1 MKKGIIVLLITVLVA
16 GMAFAGLTGSADVKG
31 NLDLNA
37 LKAKDS
43 ALAIANDSEITVD
56 FGIADLAVAPAAL
69 EDGAAPAISV
79 DFSAAFT
86 FKVDKDGETAAD
98 AKISKASIK
107 GANWE
112 VSILGSADAFNYAS
126 MYGYNAASN
135 YAKNPGVTVTY
146 DGFTL
151 GLGYS
156 TKGTWNASLETK
168 AFEVANGLTVQ
179 GGVSYSATAAAPE
192 YGYYFTT
199 GGYTKYKTDFKKNAD
214 GSYNSG
220 ATGSYEASYY
230 KWSDSSNKWETEVA
244 TTKTLAELQ
253 IALDAAQSAYKAA
266 YIAYVAAPEDE
277 NLYKDLK
284 AKTTALAYAKKN
296 LAIAEYGVKSY
307 YYDSTTY
314 EYVDEDGF
322 VQTATV
328 WGGLHAYEGNTAY
341 GNIGDDAI
349 SELGASVKVNYASDM
364 LNAGVAADLVFD
376 FIHTTESTHLKEIPT
391 IVADVKASA
400 SFKGAGLDVYYSNKA
415 TESVSGY
422 DYEVPHVLN
431 AQLTFDVN
439 KFVEL
444 PVTVSGSVG
453 MENILGKDTGNG
465 IRVRVL
471 KTSLSAGYDAF
482 ALSAS
487 FNYGLVA
494 KDIELAGELSYAHE
508 IATAK
513 VGGSFKTVKVVVGA
527 GDSSQYGYVNQLGM
541 HVSLENTSLIPGAT
555 LGLAWSADDLTSV
568 NSDVD
573 NKIGIVTASCSIAF

>member
-1 MKKGIIVLLITVLVA
+1 
-16 GMAFAGLTGSADVKG
+16 
-31 NLDLNA
+31 
-37 LKAKDS
+37 
-43 ALAIANDSEITVD
+43 
-56 FGIADLAVAPAAL
+56 
-69 EDGAAPAISV
+69 
-79 DFSAAFT
+79 
-86 FKVDKDGETAAD
+86 
-98 AKISKASIK
+98 
-107 GANWE
+107 
-112 VSILGSADAFNYAS
+112 

-135 YAKNPGVTVTY
+135 YAKNPGVTVSY

-192 YGYYFTT
+192 YGYAFTT
-199 GGYTKYKTDFKKNAD
+199 DGYAKYKADFKKNAD

-220 ATGSYEASYY
+220 ATGSYKANYY
-230 KWSDSSNKWETEVA
+230 KWNDSNNKWETEEA
-244 TTKTLAELQ
+244 TKTLAELQ
-253 IALDAAQSAYKAA
+253 VGLDSAQSAYKAA
-266 YIAYVAAPEDE
+266 YSAYVAAPSDE
-277 NLYKDLK
+277 SLYKDLK
-284 AKTTALAYAKKN
+284 VKTTALAYAKKN
-296 LAIAEYGVKSY
+296 LAIAEYGVMSN
-307 YYDSTTY
+307 YYDFTTY
-314 EYVDEDGF
+314 DYVDEDGL
-322 VQTATV
+322 VQTTTV
-328 WGGLHAYEGNTAY
+328 WGGLHEYEGNTVYA
-341 GNIGDDAI
+341 NIGDDAI
-349 SELGASVKVNYASDM
+349 SELGASVKVNYTSDM

-376 FIHTTESTHLKEIPT
+376 LLNTIVEKTPT
-391 IVADVKASA
+391 FVADVKASA

-453 MENILGKDTGNG
+453 MENILGKGTGNG
-465 IRVRVL
+465 IRVL

-487 FNYGLVA
+487 FNYDLVA

-513 VGGSFKTVKVVVGA
+513 VGGSFKTVEVVVGT
-527 GDSSQYGYVNQLGM
+527 GDSSKYAYVNQLGM
-541 HVSLENTSLIPGAT
+541 YVSLENTSLIPGAT